1 MWNANDSH
9 ISKVEPFLESCRL
22 LYHNVITLGTI
33 SKTMI
38 LLNTSIKYF
47 SNSVA
52 SDPCSFKLV
61 GNLLKPVAVEYWR
74 IQSLY
79 GDRNIWLAQTHL
91 RCSKI
96 WPICCCIRQG
106 KCSKSQESNWK
117 WCFIHDMW
125 YCQSCWHIVTA
136 DAFHFYAYF
145 ASLKDVWILHM
156 MKNSK
161 KMSSNTNR

>member
-1 MWNANDSH
+1 MA
-9 ISKVEPFLESCRL
+9 R
-22 LYHNVITLGTI
+22 YH
-33 SKTMI
+33 
-38 LLNTSIKYF
+38 
-47 SNSVA
+47 SVA

-79 GDRNIWLAQTHL
+79 ESLISYWIWQVVDGERNIWLAQTRL

-96 WPICCCIRQG
+96 WPICCCNRQG

-117 WCFIHDMW
+117 WCPIHDMW

-145 ASLKDVWILHM
+145 ASMKDFWILPM
-156 MKNSK
+156 LKSSKNEYEYK
-161 KMSSNTNR
+161 PLSNCLKCFPDSIKDNFQRLLLVTKLPTK